1 MNSKFLKIA
10 ITAIFA
16 IPFGI
21 FSSESVFASD
31 LSTRFE
37 QNNSEE
43 YLISCGGGGGGGGGG
58 GVKAKKAKK
67 AKQAKARAMY
77 KQRKGLPLTDA
88 EKAILAE

>member
-1 MNSKFLKIA
+1 MNSKFLKVA

-16 IPFGI
+16 IPLGM

-37 QNNSEE
+37 QNNSGE
-43 YLISCGGGGGGGGGG
+43 YLISCGGGGGGGGG